1 MSIDTIDR
9 VAGIED
15 GSTIHSAR
23 RFRPEFV
30 EGAERCRRAVLDPPT
45 EVGLGRGLRAALAVR
60 MARMN
65 ASESLSAFYHDK
77 LEALASDADLKQIA
91 NGGYPSGAD
100 RRLRA
105 ILRLVDLITLV
116 PRACTQADTQSLI
129 TQGLTVPE
137 VVALSEL
144 IGFLNFEVRI
154 VATLALLKE
163 TA

>member
-15 GSTIHSAR
+15 GSPLHKAR

-30 EGAERCRRAVLDPPT
+30 DGAERCRRAVLEPT
-45 EVGLGRGLRAALAVR
+45 SDVGLGSGLRAALAVR

-65 ASESLSAFYHDK
+65 ASERLAALYHDK
-77 LEALASDADLKQIA
+77 LAALSPDPDLEKIA
-91 NGGYPSGAD
+91 TGAYPPGVD
-100 RRLRA
+100 PRLRA
-105 ILRLVDLITLV
+105 ILRHVDMITLV

-129 TQGLTVPE
+129 THGLTVPE

-154 VATLALLKE
+154 ATTLALLKE